1 MSMTLGSVT
10 QEARRSLAAE
20 MNVTPLIDVLLVLLI
35 IFMVV
40 LPEHHRGEKTEIP
53 RPNLEKLADPP
64 DDTIVI
70 QLHDVGAGKRPDLK
84 INQQD
89 VAWDGLESRL
99 QAIYQKRAE
108 KIAFLKGDPEIDF
121 EYVAEAVDI
130 THRAG
135 AERVGLMG
143 EKN

>member
-1 MSMTLGSVT
+1 MSMTSG
-10 QEARRSLAAE
+10 ARRSLASE

-40 LPEHHRGEKTEIP
+40 LPEHRRGEQTDIPQPSTETAV
-53 RPNLEKLADPP
+53 RPNDP
-64 DDTIVI
+64 IVI
-70 QLHDVGAGKRPDLK
+70 QLRDAGDGKRPDLK
-84 INQQD
+84 INQQE
-89 VAWDGLESRL
+89 VAWEALELKL
-99 QAIYQKRAE
+99 QAIYQTRAE
-108 KIAFLKGDPEIDF
+108 KVAFLKGDPEIDF

-143 EKN
+143 EEN

>member
-1 MSMTLGSVT
+1 MSMTSGACRGLST
-10 QEARRSLAAE
+10 D

-40 LPEHHRGEKTEIP
+40 LPERHFGEKTEIP
-53 RPNLEKLADPP
+53 QPTTESSAQDQEE
-64 DDTIVI
+64 TIVI
-70 QLHDVGAGKRPDLK
+70 QLHDAGLGKRPDLK
-84 INQQD
+84 INQQE
-89 VAWDGLESRL
+89 VTWDGLEAKL
-99 QAIYQKRAE
+99 QAIYQARAD
-108 KIAFLKGDPEIDF
+108 KVAFLKGDPEIDF
-121 EYVAEAVDI
+121 EFVAEAVDI

>member
-1 MSMTLGSVT
+1 MSMTSG
-10 QEARRSLAAE
+10 ARRSLASE

-40 LPEHHRGEKTEIP
+40 LPEHRRGEQTDIP
-53 RPNLEKLADPP
+53 QPTPDHVVQDPDAP
-64 DDTIVI
+64 IVI
-70 QLHDVGAGKRPDLK
+70 QLHDTGDGKRPDLK
-84 INQQD
+84 INQQE
-89 VAWDGLESRL
+89 VTWDALEAKL
-99 QAIYQKRAE
+99 QAIYRQRSE
-108 KIAFLKGDPEIDF
+108 KVAFLKGDPEIDF

>member
-1 MSMTLGSVT
+1 MSMTSG
-10 QEARRSLAAE
+10 ARRGLSTD

-40 LPEHHRGEKTEIP
+40 LPERHFGEKTEIP
-53 RPNLEKLADPP
+53 QPTSENSAQAP

-70 QLHDVGAGKRPDLK
+70 QLHDAGAGKRPDLK
-84 INQQD
+84 INQQE
-89 VAWDGLESRL
+89 VTWDGLEAKL
-99 QAIYQKRAE
+99 QAIYQARAD
-108 KIAFLKGDPEIDF
+108 KVAFLKGDPEIDF
-121 EYVAEAVDI
+121 EFVAEAVDI